1 MFLLGDVGLG
11 CLGGGENMCDLE
23 LDVVNCCL
31 IEDPEL
37 GSNSWMTSQKGLS
50 LGSNGK
56 VKTERR
62 YFVLNCA

>member
-1 MFLLGDVGLG
+1 
-11 CLGGGENMCDLE
+11 MCDLE

-37 GSNSWMTSQKGLS
+37 GSNSWMTSQKGLY
-50 LGSNGK
+50 LGSDGK

-62 YFVLNCA
+62 YFVFNCA